1 MNINQISEQFISAA
15 MTVHS
20 ALGPGLFERVYK
32 ECLAFELTKRGIP
45 HRTEYPAPLSGFGRS
60 PYGASIDLV
69 DWVKLT
75 QLGTA
80 IREDRLDS
88 YS

>member
-45 HRTEYPAPLSGFGRS
+45 HRTEYPLSGTLKM
-60 PYGASIDLV
+60 ASS
-69 DWVKLT
+69 
-75 QLGTA
+75 GSSA
-80 IREDRLDS
+80 IIQAPSHPLRCLR
-88 YS
+88 

>member
-1 MNINQISEQFISAA
+1 
-15 MTVHS
+15 
-20 ALGPGLFERVYK
+20 LRPGDIRF
-32 ECLAFELTKRGIP
+32 LT
-45 HRTEYPAPLSGFGRS
+45 APLSGFGRS